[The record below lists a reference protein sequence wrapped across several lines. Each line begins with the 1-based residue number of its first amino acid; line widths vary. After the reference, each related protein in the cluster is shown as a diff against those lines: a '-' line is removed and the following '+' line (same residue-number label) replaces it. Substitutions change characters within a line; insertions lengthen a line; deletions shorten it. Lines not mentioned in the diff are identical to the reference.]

1 MVRTLIQ
8 LTAIIL
14 TLEAAWFL
22 LQGNLG
28 LTIED
33 IAEVSKSKFGYNS
46 NVVKSLSQQQA
57 DSWIGFS
64 LLLLAFS
71 LQLANSFW
79 EMRWKDFAFSKKGM
93 ALSFVAGTIVFF
105 ICDSQSQRIGNTIKD
120 QVMELLNK

>member
-28 LTIED
+28 LTIKD
-33 IAEVSKSKFGYNS
+33 IAEVSSTKYGYNS
-46 NVVKSLSQQQA
+46 NVVESLSQQKV
-57 DSWIGFS
+57 DNWIGFS

-71 LQLANSFW
+71 LQLVNSLW
-79 EMRWKDFAFSKKGM
+79 EMRWKDFAFSKIGM
-93 ALSFVAGTIVFF
+93 ALSFVAGTIVF
-105 ICDSQSQRIGNTIKD
+105 IACHYLSQKMGNTIFD
-120 QVMELLNK
+120 QAMKFFNK